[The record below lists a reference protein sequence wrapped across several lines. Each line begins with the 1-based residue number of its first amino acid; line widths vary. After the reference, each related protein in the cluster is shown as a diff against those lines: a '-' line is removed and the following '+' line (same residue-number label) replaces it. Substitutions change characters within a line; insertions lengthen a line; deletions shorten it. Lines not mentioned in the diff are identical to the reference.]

1 MTGCQSCDEFLIEY
15 LLALEEARAA
25 RHQLAYANSLDEWEV
40 ARVRLARV
48 EAYKANAT
56 REATAHCAA
65 TGCEMPDLGKP
76 VLDLIVQ

>member
-15 LLALEEARAA
+15 LLALEEVRVARQ
-25 RHQLAYANSLDEWEV
+25 QLAYATNLDEWEA

-48 EAYKANAT
+48 EAYKENAT
-56 REATAHCAA
+56 REVTAHCDD
-65 TGCEMPDLGKP
+65 TGCEMPDLRKP

>member
-15 LLALEEARAA
+15 LLALEEVRVARQ
-25 RHQLAYANSLDEWEV
+25 QLAYATCLEDWEA

-48 EAYKANAT
+48 EAYKENAT
-56 REATAHCAA
+56 REVTAHCTA
-65 TGCEMPDLGKP
+65 TGCEMPDLRRP

>member
-15 LLALEEARAA
+15 LLALEEVRIARQ
-25 RHQLAYANSLDEWEV
+25 QLAYATNLDEWEA

-48 EAYKANAT
+48 EAYKEHAT
-56 REATAHCAA
+56 REVTAHCND
-65 TGCEMPDLGKP
+65 TGCVMPDLRKP